1 MMQSAEFAQLVERA
15 VLVERLL
22 QGAPRLNLRAP
33 QALRARTLAP
43 LRSLASV
50 WVFLLFGEFLPTIVL
65 LARPSSRIDSLF
77 NLGRSRV
84 IIRVIS

>member
-1 MMQSAEFAQLVERA
+1 MQSAEFAQLVERA

-50 WVFLLFGEFLPTIVL
+50 WVFLLFGEFLPITRTTGPTFL
-65 LARPSSRIDSLF
+65 PHRLF
-77 NLGRSRV
+77 
-84 IIRVIS
+84 I